1 MTFSF
6 KVPDAPI
13 EVPETPEQL
22 FKDLP
27 KRGAGSLWSHQA
39 DMLRSYHGTHLDSK
53 DVALELPTGSGKTL
67 LALLIAEWTRM
78 KRGGRVAYA
87 CPTVQLA
94 NQVHIEAVKQGIS
107 TVVLHGPHRTWD
119 PGDRSRY
126 ESASAVAITTYSSIF
141 NLNPAIAI
149 PDLLLLD
156 DAHAGEQFVSQA
168 WSLEIPRGDDLYGR
182 LLTVLE
188 PGLERLIV
196 NRLRAD
202 ETAGRIA
209 SDINLIPPTLVQRE
223 IVEIDRTLSQASGDM
238 FFRYRMLRP
247 GLACC
252 LMYASWQK
260 LLIRPYIPPTDQHPA
275 FADPRQRLY
284 ISATLGE
291 GGELERSFGRPS
303 IERLPVPAGWED
315 RVAGRRFFLFPEL
328 VEGGHARPLTRD
340 LLDEAEKGLLITPS
354 REDLRQALA
363 TIKPDDTPTFG
374 KDEIE
379 SSLDHFG
386 AADRGLLA
394 LANRYDGLDLSDDS
408 CRLTILDGLP
418 DGQHLQEIFL
428 VSALASRQVLDERVR
443 TRITQGSGRCT
454 RGLQDHSVVVILG
467 ADLTFYLQRP
477 EVLQTLR
484 AEAQAEIQFGLLNS
498 TARHEDLLS
507 AVERFMAQDDAWDA
521 EAEPAIANLRRRAV
535 RKAAPGTDVLAMSA
549 KKEVRAWSL
558 AWQGDYQGAA
568 QISIEIAQVLAN
580 GELRG
585 YRAFWLYLASGW
597 RAMEG
602 ETEGLESAA
611 ALLARAHKAAPGSSF
626 LSDRGLSDTEV
637 VLSPV
642 DSAASAAASR
652 RPARTMGGAKWA
664 DEAER
669 LRRGL
674 EERSAAG
681 YEASLSA
688 LGLLLGAN
696 AYKPAGKGRAD
707 SVWLFGSDL
716 WLTLEAKS
724 EAWNDGLVSMDD
736 VRQTNTQMTSLAK
749 DTNTAVAAQKA
760 SILITPKRLAD
771 PDAADIAD
779 DHVFLVSVDDIS
791 ELAGT
796 VLEVWTEIRSQTHGL
811 EKEEAERVTGR
822 LLHAAGVL
830 PEMIYRRL
838 TLTPVAATAVEHA

>member
-94 NQVHIEAVKQGIS
+94 NQVHIEAV
-107 TVVLHGPHRTWD
+107 
-119 PGDRSRY
+119 RSRY

-315 RVAGRRFFLFPEL
+315 RVAGR
-328 VEGGHARPLTRD
+328 GT
-340 LLDEAEKGLLITPS
+340 
-354 REDLRQALA
+354 
-363 TIKPDDTPTFG
+363 
-374 KDEIE
+374 
-379 SSLDHFG
+379 
-386 AADRGLLA
+386 
-394 LANRYDGLDLSDDS
+394 
-408 CRLTILDGLP
+408 
-418 DGQHLQEIFL
+418 
-428 VSALASRQVLDERVR
+428 
-443 TRITQGSGRCT
+443 
-454 RGLQDHSVVVILG
+454 
-467 ADLTFYLQRP
+467 YL
-477 EVLQTLR
+477 
-484 AEAQAEIQFGLLNS
+484 
-498 TARHEDLLS
+498 
-507 AVERFMAQDDAWDA
+507 M
-521 EAEPAIANLRRRAV
+521 
-535 RKAAPGTDVLAMSA
+535 K
-549 KKEVRAWSL
+549 
-558 AWQGDYQGAA
+558 
-568 QISIEIAQVLAN
+568 
-580 GELRG
+580 
-585 YRAFWLYLASGW
+585 
-597 RAMEG
+597 
-602 ETEGLESAA
+602 
-611 ALLARAHKAAPGSSF
+611 
-626 LSDRGLSDTEV
+626 
-637 VLSPV
+637 
-642 DSAASAAASR
+642 
-652 RPARTMGGAKWA
+652 
-664 DEAER
+664 
-669 LRRGL
+669 
-674 EERSAAG
+674 
-681 YEASLSA
+681 
-688 LGLLLGAN
+688 
-696 AYKPAGKGRAD
+696 
-707 SVWLFGSDL
+707 
-716 WLTLEAKS
+716 
-724 EAWNDGLVSMDD
+724 
-736 VRQTNTQMTSLAK
+736 
-749 DTNTAVAAQKA
+749 
-760 SILITPKRLAD
+760 PKR
-771 PDAADIAD
+771 
-779 DHVFLVSVDDIS
+779 VC
-791 ELAGT
+791 
-796 VLEVWTEIRSQTHGL
+796 
-811 EKEEAERVTGR
+811 
-822 LLHAAGVL
+822 
-830 PEMIYRRL
+830 
-838 TLTPVAATAVEHA
+838 